1 MTRKENILIE
11 IYNLRNQIAE
21 IKGNTIVNIEEFSQ
35 TRKFRDE
42 AADWKEF
49 ELKLRIE
56 ELKKNL
62 EKAKVEAA
70 QQAAADAFYATE
82 EGQAFKRKCEEKRIL
97 LGSEYDCAESAT
109 LELIESHLQATLGK
123 QWRANRLSTSY
134 VEFAVVDVD
143 NKPIF
148 GQSVSIYFEK
158 ERWGDGQQ
166 RFEINVGTC
175 GSHELLPADRTRTM
189 AEFYIGIGKLHA
201 NIELLEQM
209 RDTLFSYAEKEANIQ
224 KEVRDLD
231 ALVKNPTRA

>member
-1 MTRKENILIE
+1 MTRKEKLLVE

-42 AADWKEF
+42 AAEWKEF

-82 EGQAFKRKCEEKRIL
+82 QGQTFKRECEEKRAL
-97 LGSEYDCAESAT
+97 LCIEYDNAESSA
-109 LELIESHLQATLGK
+109 LLNLQMLINTALGA
-123 QWRANRLSTSY
+123 QWQVGRLSTSY
-134 VEFAVVDVD
+134 VELSVVDAD

-148 GQSVSIYFEK
+148 GQSVSIYYEQK
-158 ERWGDGQQ
+158 CWLGGERFQ
-166 RFEINVGTC
+166 INVGTC
-175 GSHELLPADRTRTM
+175 GSHDLLPEERGYTM
-189 AEFYIGIGKLHA
+189 ADFYIGIGKLHA
-201 NIELLEQM
+201 NQELLETIK
-209 RDTLFSYAEKEANIQ
+209 DALFYYAERIADIQ
-224 KEVRDLD
+224 KEVRELD
-231 ALVKNPTRA
+231 ELIKNPTRA